1 MSNAKEEI
9 KKLRKLIREHNYHY
23 YVENEP
29 VISDEEYDSL
39 FDRLKKLEEENPD
52 LITEDSPTQ
61 RVGAEIQDGFSTY
74 EHRVPMLSLSKVISF
89 EKFKDFHERIL
100 KKLSKSD
107 IENPDFDYVAEPKLD
122 GLALE
127 IIYEDGH
134 LVKAATRGNGVV
146 GEDVTQNVRTI
157 KPIPLVLNS
166 DKEDIPAT
174 IEARG
179 EVIFKKKDFEKMNQ
193 KRRDEGKDEFANA
206 RNAASGSLRQLDP
219 SVTAERPLS
228 AFFYDIGTLDGVS
241 LDSHSEQLEY
251 MRNLGIPTVEDSGKL
266 ENPDAVKDYF
276 EKISE
281 KRESLPYEIDGVV
294 IKVNRLDYHETLGSI
309 SRSPRWAI
317 AWKFPSQ
324 SAMTKLDDIIWN
336 VGRTGAVTPVAILE
350 PVEIGGVTV
359 KRASLHNEDLIAEKD
374 IRVGDRI
381 MVKRAGDV
389 IPYVEESLDEFRD
402 GSEKEIQPPEI
413 CPSCGTKLY
422 RAPDDAFHRCPNK
435 ASCPAQIKESI
446 IHFVSKNA
454 MDIDGIGEKQIEQFL
469 SKNIIETA
477 ADLYNIS
484 KDELLPL
491 ERMGEKSAENILNA
505 IEESKK
511 RPLWRF
517 INALGIPTI
526 GSHLAQVLAE
536 NFKNIDE
543 IEKQS
548 AEKLEEIDEIGPII
562 AENIFNYFKAEENIK
577 LIDEFKKI
585 GIDPESSL
593 YVEEKSELPL
603 DGQKFVLTGS
613 LSSMTRDEAKLL
625 LQKLGAK
632 PTSSVSK
639 KTDFL
644 VVGENPGSKLEK
656 AQKLDI
662 NIMDE
667 NEFIEFLKKHNAGEQ
682 SQLPDDT
689 KSLFS

>member
-166 DKEDIPAT
+166 DKEDVPAT